1 MHCRSFRG
9 FTDGRIDF
17 VQEFEVVDPTSE
29 DVNPNGPVV
38 GQEHVKDFGDPFIP
52 EGVYN
57 GWKGNKDFE
66 MMKVYTSEIKL
77 IDREVIKKMRKN
89 FLDYS

>member
-66 MMKVYTSEIKL
+66 MMKV
-77 IDREVIKKMRKN
+77 
-89 FLDYS
+89 

>member
-1 MHCRSFRG
+1 MHCRYLAKGSA
-9 FTDGRIDF
+9 DYRIDF
-17 VQEFEVVDPTSE
+17 LREFEIVDPLSE

-38 GQEHVKDFGDPFIP
+38 GQEHIKDFGDPFIP

-66 MMKVYTSEIKL
+66 MMKVKL
-77 IDREVIKKMRKN
+77 RFREAY
-89 FLDYS
+89 D